1 MTGKY
6 RTAAVS
12 FACAACLMVVT
23 TLGTLALSQ
32 GNKDKPQR
40 LVRVERNTAP
50 GNRVRMEHL
59 GLNVADPIK
68 IAQWYVDNLSM
79 KVLREGAAPTN
90 NRFVGDAGGNMMLEL
105 YHNAAAAVPDYAALD
120 PQQLHVA
127 FFVDDVEAVRGKLLA
142 AGAKA
147 VDEVTTTP
155 AGDKLAMLRDPW
167 GLPIQFVHRANP
179 MLPAK

>member
-1 MTGKY
+1 MTGKH

-12 FACAACLMVVT
+12 FACASCLMVAT
-23 TLGTLALSQ
+23 TLGTLAMSRQ
-32 GNKDKPQR
+32 SKNKPQPSA
-40 LVRVERNTAP
+40 RVERSAVQ
-50 GNRVRMEHL
+50 GARVRFEHL

-68 IAQWYVDNLSM
+68 TAQWYVDHLGM
-79 KVLREGAAPTN
+79 KVLREGAAPVN

-127 FFVDDVEAVRGKLLA
+127 FFVDDVEAVRSKLLA
-142 AGAKA
+142 AGATA
-147 VDEVTTTP
+147 VDQVTTTP

-167 GLPIQFVHRANP
+167 GLAIQFVHRANP
-179 MLPAK
+179 MLSAK

>member
-1 MTGKY
+1 MTGKH

-12 FACAACLMVVT
+12 FACALCLTVT
-23 TLGTLALSQ
+23 ATLGTLAMSRQ
-32 GNKDKPQR
+32 SKDQPQPSA
-40 LVRVERNTAP
+40 RVERSAV
-50 GNRVRMEHL
+50 GANRVRLEHL

-68 IAQWYVDNLSM
+68 IAQWYVDNLGM
-79 KVLREGAAPTN
+79 KVLRQGAAPVN

-127 FFVDDVEAVRGKLLA
+127 FLVDDVEAMRSKLLA

-179 MLPAK
+179 MLSTK